1 MNVVSIFLDEDSMKA
16 TNGAYGIVS
25 SFSDNFK
32 EQYINKQM
40 LLEELQKKLNLSAEA
55 LCTLPDGADRLG
67 PTIEWQVLKS
77 LFEEIK
83 GI

>member
-1 MNVVSIFLDEDSMKA
+1 MNVVSIFLDEDSMKS
-16 TNGAYGIVS
+16 TEGVYGIVS
-25 SFSDNFK
+25 YSNHNFK
-32 EQYINKQM
+32 EQYINKRM

-77 LFEEIK
+77 IFEEINA
-83 GI
+83 I